1 MVRRSVGWNW
11 YHRRGVDMAS
21 NDTLRAAFMA
31 AMAALE
37 RRLPGEADAEVLAQ
51 VRDAGLDLVDAHAT
65 SEALLEARDEQIA
78 AQVDLLV
85 HVELPLLLVRRD
97 TLCVPMIGEFD
108 GFRAAQIVQ
117 RLLTAAV
124 ERRVSTVVIDLTG
137 ALFRD
142 VSSAV
147 DLAGVFQALRL
158 VGVRGVLAGVRPGLA
173 ALLAGV
179 QESLREVPCY
189 ADLAEALA
197 DDRRRGA

>member
-1 MVRRSVGWNW
+1 MV
-11 YHRRGVDMAS
+11 A
-21 NDTLRAAFMA
+21 NDTLRAAFVA

-37 RRLPGEADAEVLAQ
+37 RRIPGEEHADVLAQ
-51 VRDAGLDLVDAHAT
+51 VRDAGLDLVDEHAT
-65 SEALLEARDEQIA
+65 SEALLEARDEQVA
-78 AQVDLLV
+78 AQVELLA

-108 GFRAAQIVQ
+108 GFRAGQIVQ
-117 RLLTAAV
+117 RLLAAAV

-158 VGVRGVLAGVRPGLA
+158 VGVRGVLSGVRPGLA
-173 ALLAGV
+173 ALLVGV
-179 QESLREVPCY
+179 QGALRDVPCY

-197 DDRRRGA
+197 DERRGGA